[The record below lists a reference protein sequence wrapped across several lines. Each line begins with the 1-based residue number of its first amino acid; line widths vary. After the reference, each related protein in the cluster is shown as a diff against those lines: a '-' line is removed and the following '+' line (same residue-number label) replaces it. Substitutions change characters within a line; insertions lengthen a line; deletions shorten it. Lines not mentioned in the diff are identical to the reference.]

1 MVGQNFWHFI
11 SENDRLYIDI
21 IEPIGYRA
29 WEHNEEYRLNKVA
42 VANRIAMG
50 FLNEFC
56 EPSGAIDW
64 DKLVEATC
72 GNYDLDKF
80 EL

>member
-1 MVGQNFWHFI
+1 M
-11 SENDRLYIDI
+11 
-21 IEPIGYRA
+21 
-29 WEHNEEYRLNKVA
+29 VA

-56 EPSGAIDW
+56 HPSGAIDW